1 MRHSSINI
9 QNISIQSFEHNHR
22 NYTPKY
28 AINTAENNEYLNFTS
43 DKYLKIETNRNG
55 TYKKIDFDSI
65 KNVMNAKH
73 KATTG
78 RSAQKSIKWF
88 KEAVINTDEHI
99 TKEHLINLKNVLKT
113 DFGVIVLDIAHHK
126 DEGHIEN
133 GVKKINYHAHLI
145 FINASE
151 NGITKKWNKSELSKL
166 QTVVANVLEME
177 RGTPGKNRRLEH
189 KDYKQQQ
196 KIQTKKI
203 NRVVENFAEELA
215 EDNRIIRKIRNE
227 LNKLKEDYNLERAQL
242 IASKTALQSDYSKL
256 KKIYIETNSLLTNA
270 VSEIQKTMKNKDFL
284 QPTINFRR

>member
-99 TKEHLINLKNVLKT
+99 TKEHLINLKNVK
-113 DFGVIVLDIAHHK
+113 
-126 DEGHIEN
+126 
-133 GVKKINYHAHLI
+133 
-145 FINASE
+145 FI
-151 NGITKKWNKSELSKL
+151 L
-166 QTVVANVLEME
+166 
-177 RGTPGKNRRLEH
+177 
-189 KDYKQQQ
+189 Y
-196 KIQTKKI
+196 
-203 NRVVENFAEELA
+203 NFCFF
-215 EDNRIIRKIRNE
+215 
-227 LNKLKEDYNLERAQL
+227 
-242 IASKTALQSDYSKL
+242 
-256 KKIYIETNSLLTNA
+256 
-270 VSEIQKTMKNKDFL
+270 V
-284 QPTINFRR
+284 